1 MMLYLNMTSNAKLGK
16 VILNNISQFEISESI
31 MEMSNTA
38 KITIPR
44 AYTLAKGSGNE
55 GILDYLHVGD
65 KVTLS
70 AGYYRDD
77 FNDVALE
84 FTGFIREIESDI
96 PLVIHCDDETHWLRQ
111 NSNTNSYKDVTLKQ
125 LLTDIIKPPLT
136 FECPDLKLGRFM
148 IDNESSFQVL
158 QRIKSDYSLYSR
170 LQNGH
175 LKVNLRDI
183 VNGTDIKD
191 VHTYV
196 LNPPS
201 TSSGSGGYYTKKNE
215 LKFKR
220 KEDYKLHV
228 KVTSMDKN
236 GKKVTVDVGNKDKGA
251 SLIQFTYPGK
261 MTEAEL
267 RPIAESIYN
276 KRCYNGYTGTITGFG
291 LPRTHAGD
299 ALVIDDQTEPDRAGK
314 YLIEKVVVTYDEGS
328 GFSRKNTLSYRID

>member
-1 MMLYLNMTSNAKLGK
+1 MMLYLNMTANAKLGK

-44 AYTLAKGSGNE
+44 AYTLAKGTGKE

-65 KVTLS
+65 PVTLS

-77 FNDVALE
+77 FTDVALE

-96 PLVIHCDDETHWLRQ
+96 PLVIHCDDETYHLRQ
-111 NSNTNSYKDVTLKQ
+111 NNNVKAYKDVTLKQ

-136 FECPDLKLGRFM
+136 FECPDLKIGRFAT
-148 IDNESSFQVL
+148 DNESSFQVL
-158 QRIKSDYSLYSR
+158 QRIKNDFGLYSR

-183 VNGTDIKD
+183 VNGSDIKD
-191 VHTYV
+191 VHTYI
-196 LNPPS
+196 LNPV
-201 TSSGSGGYYTKKNE
+201 TTAGSLVKKNE

-228 KVTSMDKN
+228 KVTSMDTN

-261 MTEAEL
+261 MTEAQL

-276 KRCYNGYTGTITGFG
+276 KRCYNGYTGSITGFG

-299 ALVIDDQTEPDRAGK
+299 ALVIEDKAEPDRAGK
-314 YLIEKVVVTYDEGS
+314 YLIEKVVVTYNESS
-328 GFSRKNTLSYRID
+328 GFSRQNTLSYKID